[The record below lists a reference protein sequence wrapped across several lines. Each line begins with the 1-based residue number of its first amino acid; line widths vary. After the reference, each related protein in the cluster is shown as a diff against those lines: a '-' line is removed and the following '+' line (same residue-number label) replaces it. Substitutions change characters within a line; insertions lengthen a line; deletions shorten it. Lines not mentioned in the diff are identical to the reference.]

1 MISSACSL
9 IKSSR
14 TVLIKSTIFSI
25 RFTTNIDIRLLPNAL
40 AAAKQAAG

>member
-1 MISSACSL
+1 MIFSACAL

-14 TVLIKSTIFSI
+14 TVLMEPVIFSVG
-25 RFTTNIDIRLLPNAL
+25 FTTDIDMRLLPNAL

>member
-1 MISSACSL
+1 MIPSALSL

-14 TVLIKSTIFSI
+14 TVLIEPETVSVNHVASA
-25 RFTTNIDIRLLPNAL
+25 DVRLLANAL